1 MTNSDTKSIIAIYL
15 DKLHQIIPFAGSQEL
30 VFRGLEN
37 KVWGLESSAYLRHA
51 DPPTHSEFIQYN
63 FELIAKAKNANY
75 HLKENNKL
83 EEIELL
89 AELRHYGAA
98 TALIDFTLDFLVALW
113 FASGSYKTNADGK
126 VVIVNIGDTDVFLQ
140 LTLED
145 KKCSLEEILKF
156 KTREEQGTPSMQRS
170 DMDTPTSEISDQQR
184 AKLWYWQPRFEIN
197 HRLSAQKGVFI
208 FGKASIDKTD
218 IQNWEIIISQKDKVA
233 IRRELNDHFGINEDS
248 LFNDLPGFAM
258 VNDRDHIIETRTGD
272 DYFYYA
278 VRHFQRGEFDQA
290 IKYIDK
296 AIELEPDVAVHPSF
310 RGLINHARKRDEDA
324 LWDVTKAINLDPDGA
339 AHHYTRGLINHVLE
353 NYEDALRDFSKAIE
367 LNPENATNYYFRGMI
382 NLDIENNEDALKDA
396 NKAIELDPN
405 LPVHY
410 SSRGLANYNL
420 EKYDDALKDAN
431 KAIELDPDG
440 AVYYSFRG
448 EVYRCL
454 KKYEE
459 ALRDA
464 TKSIELGPDDA
475 VHYFNRGQ
483 VNYDLKRYEDALID
497 VNEAI
502 ELGTEF
508 AERYY
513 FRGLINHELERHE
526 DALRDTTKAIELD
539 PENALNYSF
548 RSQVNREL
556 GKNVDAQRD
565 IDKAKQL
572 RQNSSEHPLRNKL
585 SVQKFLSR
593 K

>member
-1 MTNSDTKSIIAIYL
+1 MTNTDAKSVLATYL
-15 DKLHQIIPFAGSQEL
+15 DKLHQIIPSEGSQEL

-98 TALIDFTLDFLVALW
+98 TALIDFTRDFLVALW
-113 FASGSYKTNADGK
+113 FASGSYKKNGTEPDGK

-156 KTREEQGTPSMQRS
+156 KTREDQGTASMQRF
-170 DMDTPTSEISDQQR
+170 DVDTPTSEISDQQR

-258 VNDRDHIIETRTGD
+258 VNDRDHKIQTRTGD

-278 VRHFQRGEFDQA
+278 VRHFQRGESDQA
-290 IKYIDK
+290 IKNIDK
-296 AIELEPDVAVHPSF
+296 AIELEPDAAVHPSF
-310 RGLINHARKRDEDA
+310 RGLINHALEKYEDA
-324 LWDVTKAINLDPDGA
+324 LRDVDKAIKLDPDGA
-339 AHHYTRGLINHVLE
+339 AHHYTRGLINHAIQK
-353 NYEDALRDFSKAIE
+353 YEDALRDFNKAIE
-367 LNPENATNYYFRGMI
+367 LDPKNASYYYYSGMVNQELEKYGDALKDLSNAIDLAPDIAVYHSSRG
-382 NLDIENNEDALKDA
+382 LVKYDLEKFEDALKDA
-396 NKAIELDPN
+396 NKAIEL
-405 LPVHY
+405 
-410 SSRGLANYNL
+410 G
-420 EKYDDALKDAN
+420 
-431 KAIELDPDG
+431 PDG
-440 AVYYSFRG
+440 AVYYSLRG
-448 EVYRCL
+448 EVNRCL
-454 KKYEE
+454 KNYKD

-464 TKSIELGPDDA
+464 NKAIALGPGDA
-475 VHYFNRGQ
+475 AHYFNRGR
-483 VNYDLKRYEDALID
+483 VNYDLKRYKDALID

-513 FRGLINHELERHE
+513 FRGLINLELERCE
-526 DALRDTTKAIELD
+526 DALRDAIKAIDLD
-539 PENALNYSF
+539 PKNDLYKSF
-548 RSQVNREL
+548 HDQVKRDHSQSA
-556 GKNVDAQRD
+556 GPQT
-565 IDKAKQL
+565 Q
-572 RQNSSEHPLRNKL
+572 
-585 SVQKFLSR
+585 
-593 K
+593 